1 MEMEKEINLNSGTP
15 GNSRVVQLLGLCAF
29 TAEDAGSIPGQGIK
43 ISKLHGSA
51 KKKKTTGDI
60 CITKGGRWWKSMLT
74 MPNESGALPNIHQFS
89 S

>member
-15 GNSRVVQLLGLCAF
+15 GNSLVVQLLGLCAF

-51 KKKKTTGDI
+51 KKKKNNWWYHQ
-60 CITKGGRWWKSMLT
+60 RWQVMEVNADHAKWRW
-74 MPNESGALPNIHQFS
+74 GFA
-89 S
+89 